1 MSDKIEEHS
10 GKKYLR
16 LIHSARLDNTRQP
29 ISVDVYSV
37 LDAFNVTCHATGHA
51 IKKLL
56 CAGEREKGDRL
67 KDLTEARDAISR
79 AIEQQRIRDAVKE
92 KQNGTHKSS

>member
-1 MSDKIEEHS
+1 MGDTIDQHS

-16 LIHSARLDNTRQP
+16 LIHSARPDNTRAP
-29 ISVDVYSV
+29 ISIDVYSV
-37 LDAFNVTCHATGHA
+37 LDAYNVTCHATGHA

-79 AIEQQRIRDAVKE
+79 AIEQQRIREQPKE
-92 KQNGTHKSS
+92 IE